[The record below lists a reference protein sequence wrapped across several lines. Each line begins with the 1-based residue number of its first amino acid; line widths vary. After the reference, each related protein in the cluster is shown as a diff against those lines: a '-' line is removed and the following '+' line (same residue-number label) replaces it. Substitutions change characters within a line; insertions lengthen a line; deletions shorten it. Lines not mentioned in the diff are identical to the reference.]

1 MRTRRRLF
9 HKGKVVNSQC
19 VDSRI
24 YLWELTSHPLYVFE
38 FSGTS
43 EFETNPCLFTE
54 NNCCL
59 FTGVDHCLLEKNNCL
74 VTEKIMVWFLEQII
88 ACLLESW
95 RSFKQEGPQTERQL
109 RNNTVVNT
117 RLTLHSLL
125 SFMFL
130 RWLQSLVVSCL
141 PEKLN
146 ERMCWSE
153 VMVGTILPSSLTT
166 AQTVFCLLDGSR
178 SRR

>member
-1 MRTRRRLF
+1 MYRPSCSLGTFWIERNKRLNILLSSAAKHKTTWRWRNYQDTKTAVSCSSVGGTGNTPLLCPTSKVKVRTRRRLF

-19 VDSRI
+19 VDSRT

-54 NNCCL
+54 NNYCL

-95 RSFKQEGPQTERQL
+95 RSFTQEDHRPS
-109 RNNTVVNT
+109 VN
-117 RLTLHSLL
+117 
-125 SFMFL
+125 
-130 RWLQSLVVSCL
+130 
-141 PEKLN
+141 
-146 ERMCWSE
+146 
-153 VMVGTILPSSLTT
+153 
-166 AQTVFCLLDGSR
+166 
-178 SRR
+178 